1 MRHHNVCR
9 TFQQLRPS
17 WFSSP
22 VEMRQNKPKESEM
35 QRNKCT
41 VQSKNNT
48 ATIKNHLFISMGIFS
63 YKKRTIS
70 PHHFWR
76 FHRVVR
82 RGERERIIRDL
93 PFCFILTPANSD
105 SGMTYTSLTTTWNI
119 VARGTNFGA
128 ENQRTSYGFV
138 LKFWTKWV
146 KNLKRKVYLN

>member
-82 RGERERIIRDL
+82 RGER
-93 PFCFILTPANSD
+93 
-105 SGMTYTSLTTTWNI
+105 G
-119 VARGTNFGA
+119 
-128 ENQRTSYGFV
+128 SYGIFRFV
-138 LKFWTKWV
+138 LYQRLRTATAAWHMRHLRLHEILWREVQILARKTKERVMVLCW
-146 KNLKRKVYLN
+146 NFEQNE